1 MSTKLYVSESEHE
14 VYTEIGYEKQRRV
27 DGFFTAPGEGRTEVD
42 PVCLPGSPDSGRICV
57 VTASGSSFY
66 MNDKGVCVENS
77 YMVGPVCA
85 KNVQSALVSLFGK
98 VKRDLTLESCLLYEI
113 DKDYSE
119 TEPEDIFAE
128 KLIGELFKKVAA
140 GNGRLDAESM
150 SRDYVAELTE
160 FDEQNPAYTT
170 KLNSKELKSV
180 ADYLMKTAEK
190 TALESAPKNAKVAS
204 DPGAY
209 EALKT
214 KLAQTFTTA
223 EIKKLEPMTRG
234 EEVPAGLGSKALA
247 LAPKFKAKVSFFA
260 KLFGKG

>member
-1 MSTKLYVSESEHE
+1 MSTKLYVSESERE
-14 VYTEIGYEKQRRV
+14 VYTEVGYEKQRCV
-27 DGFFTAPGEGRTEVD
+27 DGFFTTPGEGRKEVD
-42 PVCLPGSPDSGRICV
+42 PACLPGSPDSGRICV

-66 MNDKGVCVENS
+66 MNDNGECVENS
-77 YMVGPVCA
+77 YMVGPVYA

-98 VKRDLTLESCLLYEI
+98 VKRELTLESCKLYEV

-128 KLIGELFKKVAA
+128 KLISELFKKVAA
-140 GNGRLDAESM
+140 GNGKLDEESM

-170 KLNSKELKSV
+170 KLNSNELKAV

-190 TALESAPKNAKVAS
+190 NALESAPKNAKLVS

-209 EALKT
+209 EVLRT

-223 EIKKLEPMTRG
+223 EIKKLEPMARG
-234 EEVPAGLGSKALA
+234 ESVPAELESKALA